1 MLQTAPPTPVP
12 TLPDMAFAERLT
24 QLRHQRGLTQRAL
37 ADAIGIHVSNIR
49 RYEAGTNQ
57 PTLDVLRNLALT
69 LATTTDHLVF
79 EPNERQPPPH
89 LNLALEA
96 INQLDPDEQ
105 TLIRHVI
112 EGALLRHQARKIAS

>member
-1 MLQTAPPTPVP
+1 MVNL
-12 TLPDMAFAERLT
+12 MAFAQRLT
-24 QLRHQRGLTQRAL
+24 TFRHERGLTQRAL
-37 ADAIGIHVSNIR
+37 ADQIGIHVSNIR

-69 LATTTDHLVF
+69 LSTTTDQLIF
-79 EPNERQPPPH
+79 DPNERGPAPD
-89 LNLALEA
+89 LNLQLEA
-96 INQLDPDEQ
+96 INRLDPDEQ